1 MNIKP
6 GDPALPEMNQAAVD
20 DTLAKPRRPVEPL
33 RQFGMGPT
41 LLVVYALG
49 LVMLQFVLV
58 SLGTKPALRS
68 C

>member
-1 MNIKP
+1 MKP
-6 GDPALPEMNQAAVD
+6 AEISDARP
-20 DTLAKPRRPVEPL
+20 KRPVEPL

-41 LLVVYALG
+41 LLVVYTLG

-58 SLGTKPALRS
+58 SLGAKSSLRS

>member
-1 MNIKP
+1 MNQVS
-6 GDPALPEMNQAAVD
+6 LPE
-20 DTLAKPRRPVEPL
+20 TKPKQPAEPL
-33 RQFGMGPT
+33 RQLGMGPT

-58 SLGTKPALRS
+58 SLGTKSALRS